1 MKKSSIQQ
9 DIREIPYVSIYVK
22 TEFRYGKKAI
32 VTAKNKI
39 MKNVIYF
46 LNVFIT
52 PETITGENK
61 RLGII
66 KFITN
71 PLSQPIGEIQI
82 FKEEVTQNLYLIIY
96 KDPNSTFGD
105 KFAEDRRVELDKYN
119 DLTTNYKNNIIDKEW
134 FDIIYENLLA

>member
-9 DIREIPYVSIYVK
+9 DIREIPYVSIYVR

-39 MKNVIYF
+39 MKNIIYF

-96 KDPNSTFGD
+96 KDPTSTFGD

-119 DLTTNYKNNIIDKEW
+119 DLTINYKNNIIDKGW

>member
-9 DIREIPYVSIYVK
+9 DIREIPYVSIYVR

-52 PETITGENK
+52 PETITDENK

-71 PLSQPIGEIQI
+71 PLSQTIGEIQI

-96 KDPNSTFGD
+96 KDPNSLFGD
-105 KFAEDRRVELDKYN
+105 KFAEDRRVELDKYI
-119 DLTTNYKNNIIDKEW
+119 DLSTKYKNNILDDTW
-134 FDIIYENLLA
+134 FDKVYENLLA

>member
-105 KFAEDRRVELDKYN
+105 KFAEDRRVELDKY
-119 DLTTNYKNNIIDKEW
+119 YR
-134 FDIIYENLLA
+134 

>member
-1 MKKSSIQQ
+1 MKKPSIQQ
-9 DIREIPYVSIYVK
+9 DIREIPYVSIYVR
-22 TEFRYGKKAI
+22 TEFRYGKKVI

-52 PETITGENK
+52 PETITDENK

-66 KFITN
+66 KFITT

-119 DLTTNYKNNIIDKEW
+119 DLTTNYKNNIVDREW